1 MTIAAG
7 RKALVTGGASG
18 FGLDIASRLSRAG
31 AAVALIDISEE
42 SLRAA
47 SEALPGSIPLR
58 ADVRVGSEV
67 KAAVAEAVERLGG
80 LDTLVVSAGVIHIK
94 PVEDVGEDDWD
105 LTIDVNL
112 KGAFLIAQEAAPEL
126 VRSGRGRV
134 VTISSDAGRRGFAW
148 LQAYCASKFGL
159 IGLTESLA
167 VELSAAGTTVNCVCP
182 VGCPTTAMGQE
193 VLDWKVRRAGVQ
205 PEEIMAATA
214 RTNPLGRNASEKDVS
229 DAVLFF
235 ISEEASFLTGVAL
248 DVDGG
253 AHLGFAFPGAG

>member
-1 MTIAAG
+1 MTIAEG

-18 FGLDIASRLSRAG
+18 FGLAVAKALDAAG
-31 AAVALIDISEE
+31 ATLALLDVSEE
-42 SLRAA
+42 RLEFAA
-47 SEALPGSIPLR
+47 KELPGAVSVG
-58 ADVRVGSEV
+58 ADVRSSDEIRS
-67 KAAVAEAVERLGG
+67 AVDEAIGALGG

-94 PVEDVGEDDWD
+94 PLDEVGEADWD
-105 LTIDVNL
+105 LTLDVNL
-112 KGAFLIAQEAAPEL
+112 KGAFLVSQAASGAL
-126 VRSGRGRV
+126 AASGRGRI

-167 VELSAAGTTVNCVCP
+167 VELAAAGTTVNCICP

-193 VLDWKVRRAGVQ
+193 VLDWKVSRAGVA

-214 RTNPLGRNASEKDVS
+214 RSNPLGRNATEEDIV
-229 DAVLFF
+229 AAALFF
-235 ISEEASFLTGVAL
+235 ISDEGSFITGAAL

-253 AHLGFAFPGAG
+253 AHLGFAFPGAS